1 MLRPVGSDNELRFIA
16 HENASNAS
24 QLGNRVQMSLRR
36 WIENVYGIIDRIGD
50 VNVATRCVHGHVV
63 EAPDAECSDRAT

>member
-1 MLRPVGSDNELRFIA
+1 
-16 HENASNAS
+16 
-24 QLGNRVQMSLRR
+24 MSLRR

-50 VNVATRCVHGHVV
+50 VNVATRCVHGHVI